1 MPYSRSAAT
10 NRCAIA
16 AEGES
21 QACSGHE
28 LIACG
33 VEHPRRRELECYV
46 QQAFA
51 LKHAAQV
58 RSFMPMLLALQ
69 GRGGRVCGVTGYR
82 QAAADDLFLERYLD
96 RPVQHAITIAAASGE
111 RVDRSQIVEVGNLAS
126 LSCRAAVHLVA
137 LLPQHLLQQGR
148 RWVVFTATQG
158 VRDILQ
164 RFGAPLYELA
174 PARAECVS
182 GLGDDWGSYY
192 RTDPRVMA
200 GYLPDGLKLAGFSAT
215 AHS

>member
-1 MPYSRSAAT
+1 
-10 NRCAIA
+10 
-16 AEGES
+16 
-21 QACSGHE
+21 
-28 LIACG
+28 
-33 VEHPRRRELECYV
+33 LERYV

-51 LKHAAQV
+51 LKHSAQV

-82 QAAADDLFLERYLD
+82 QAGVEDLFLERYLD
-96 RPVQHAITIAAASGE
+96 RPVQHAIAAASGTDVN
-111 RVDRSQIVEVGNLAS
+111 RAQVVEVGNLAS

-137 LLPQHLLQQGR
+137 LLPQHLMQQGQ

-158 VRDILQ
+158 VRHILQ
-164 RFGAPLYELA
+164 RFRAPLYELA

-182 GLGDDWGSYY
+182 GQGDDWGSYY

-200 GYLPDGLKLAGFSAT
+200 GYLPDGLKLAGFPVTSQ
-215 AHS
+215 S

>member
-1 MPYSRSAAT
+1 MQSSRPAAT
-10 NRCAIA
+10 DRCVVAVQ
-16 AEGES
+16 GES
-21 QACSGHE
+21 PTCSRHE
-28 LIACG
+28 LITCG
-33 VEHPRRRELECYV
+33 VEHPRRGELECYV

-58 RSFMPMLLALQ
+58 KSFMPMLLALQ
-69 GRGGRVCGVTGYR
+69 GRGGRLCGVTGYR
-82 QAAADDLFLERYLD
+82 QAAVEDLFLERYLD
-96 RPVQHAITIAAASGE
+96 RPVQHAIAAASGASVK
-111 RVDRSQIVEVGNLAS
+111 RAQVVEVGNLAS

-137 LLPQHLLQQGR
+137 LLPQHLLQQGQ

-158 VRDILQ
+158 VRNILQ
-164 RFGAPLYELA
+164 RFRAPLYELA

-200 GYLPDGLKLAGFSAT
+200 GYLPDGLQLAGFSVA

>member
-1 MPYSRSAAT
+1 MQSSRSAAT
-10 NRCAIA
+10 DRCAIA
-16 AEGES
+16 AEGEP
-21 QACSGHE
+21 QACSRHE
-28 LIACG
+28 LITCG
-33 VEHPRRRELECYV
+33 VEHPRRSELESYV

-58 RSFMPMLLALQ
+58 KSFMPMLLALQ

-82 QAAADDLFLERYLD
+82 QATVDDLFLERYLD
-96 RPVQHAITIAAASGE
+96 RPVQHAIAAASGE

-137 LLPQHLLQQGR
+137 LLPQHLLQQGQ

-164 RFGAPLYELA
+164 RFRAPLYELA
-174 PARAECVS
+174 PARAECVR
-182 GLGDDWGSYY
+182 GLGDDWGTYY

-200 GYLPDGLKLAGFSAT
+200 GYLPDGLKLAAFR
-215 AHS
+215 

>member
-1 MPYSRSAAT
+1 
-10 NRCAIA
+10 
-16 AEGES
+16 
-21 QACSGHE
+21 
-28 LIACG
+28 LIACAAD
-33 VEHPRRRELECYV
+33 HPRRNELECYI

-51 LKHAAQV
+51 LKHAAHV

-96 RPVQHAITIAAASGE
+96 RPVQHAIAAASGAH
-111 RVDRSQIVEVGNLAS
+111 VDRAQVVEVGNLAS

-137 LLPQHLLQQGR
+137 LLPQHLLQQGQ

-158 VRDILQ
+158 VRNILQ
-164 RFGAPLYELA
+164 RFRAPLYELA
-174 PARAECVS
+174 PARAECV
-182 GLGDDWGSYY
+182 GDLGDDWGSYY

-200 GYLPDGLKLAGFSAT
+200 GYLPEGLKLAGFSA
-215 AHS
+215 A